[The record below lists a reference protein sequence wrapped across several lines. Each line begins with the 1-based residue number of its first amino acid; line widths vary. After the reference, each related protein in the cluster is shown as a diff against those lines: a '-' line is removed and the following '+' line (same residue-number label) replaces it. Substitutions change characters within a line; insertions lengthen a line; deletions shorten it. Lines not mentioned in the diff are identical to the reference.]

1 MGTRILTGVIGIPIV
16 IAIVVLGNPLLLLVV
31 LAASCIGVHEIYH
44 AFENKYK
51 PIKELG
57 YGAVILYFALF
68 SWINHYFYI
77 YCALLIIV
85 ALSTMVLKYPKY
97 SIVDVS
103 LTLLPVFYV
112 GLLFSFFVAIR
123 GMQEG
128 GFWIWLVA
136 IAAWGCDTCAYFTG
150 MTMGKHKLA
159 PKLSPKK
166 TIEGSIGGII
176 GAGILAAIY
185 TIVYTQFAYA
195 HLNKYMLII
204 VAATMLAAAV
214 SQLGDLA
221 ASAIK
226 RYFKEKDFGK
236 LLPGHGGILDRC
248 DSILFVAPIIY
259 VAVMIAQNVI
269 E

>member
-1 MGTRILTGVIGIPIV
+1 MGTRILTGVVGIPIV
-16 IAIVVLGNPLLLLVV
+16 IAIVLLGNPLLQLVI

-44 AFENKYK
+44 ALSNQYK
-51 PIKELG
+51 PMQKIG
-57 YGAVILYFALF
+57 YGAVVLYFALF
-68 SWINHYFYI
+68 SWINTYFYV
-77 YCALLIIV
+77 YCALMMIII
-85 ALSTMVLKYPKY
+85 LSVMVLTYPKY

-103 LTLLPVFYV
+103 LTILPVFYV
-112 GLLFSFFVAIR
+112 ALLFGFFVGVR

-128 GFWIWLVA
+128 SFWVWLIA

-150 MTMGKHKLA
+150 MAIGKHKLA

-166 TIEGSIGGII
+166 TIEGSIGGIV
-176 GAGILAAIY
+176 GAGILAAVY
-185 TIVYTQFAYA
+185 TLIFTQFAYP
-195 HLNKYMLII
+195 HIRQYMVII
-204 VAATMLAAAV
+204 VIATMLAAAV

-226 RYFKEKDFGK
+226 RYFGEKDFGK

-248 DSILFVAPIIY
+248 DSMLFVAPIIY
-259 VAVMIAQNVI
+259 AAVLIAQNVI